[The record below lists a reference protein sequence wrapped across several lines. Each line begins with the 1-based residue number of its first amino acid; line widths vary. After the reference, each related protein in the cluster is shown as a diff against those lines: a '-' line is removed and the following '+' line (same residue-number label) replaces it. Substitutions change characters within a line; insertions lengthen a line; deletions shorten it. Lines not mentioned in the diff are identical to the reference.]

1 MMPLV
6 SVLGCGTWLFL
17 IEEQLYLEGV
27 KQRIQN
33 NKPTAFTDRVPQV
46 FKQHRRAQVKLRLA

>member
-17 IEEQLYLEGV
+17 IEEQLYY
-27 KQRIQN
+27 
-33 NKPTAFTDRVPQV
+33 
-46 FKQHRRAQVKLRLA
+46 LAGTWEDEAEEHET